1 MTHHV
6 PEDRVLQG
14 GVTNHQVEGVRARHG
29 VEFRFPLSC
38 VQFKLV
44 LTLAVRLGHK
54 HHFLA
59 RFLVVQSDEGL
70 TQTKRSCKNT
80 QNGQMNSGF
89 SPNNAKESTHRQ
101 LLALCLAEN
110 KITYRLKV
118 IFEGYNQDALAT
130 RAKRG
135 KSSPCSQVSRTQV
148 HCCHPRK

>member
-14 GVTNHQVEGVRARHG
+14 GVANHQVEGVRARHG

-38 VQFKLV
+38 VQFELV
-44 LTLAVRLGHK
+44 LILAVRLGHK

-59 RFLVVQSDEGL
+59 RFLVVQSDKGL
-70 TQTKRSCKNT
+70 TQKQRGVANT
-80 QNGQMNSGF
+80 QNSQINSGF

-101 LLALCLAEN
+101 LLSLCLAEN
-110 KITYRLKV
+110 KITYSLKV
-118 IFEGYNQDALAT
+118 IFEGYNKDPLAT

-135 KSSPCSQVSRTQV
+135 KSSPCSKVSRTQV
-148 HCCHPRK
+148 DCCHPRK